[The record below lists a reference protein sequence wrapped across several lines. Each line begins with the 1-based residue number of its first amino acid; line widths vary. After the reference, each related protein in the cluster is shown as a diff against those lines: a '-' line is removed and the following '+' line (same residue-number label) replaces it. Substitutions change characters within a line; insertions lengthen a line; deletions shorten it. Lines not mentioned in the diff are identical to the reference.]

1 MEEKKGRRI
10 WPIFLIAGIVVV
22 LAAIFLIVALIVGG
36 IIFLVAYN
44 SNSKNNYSYSYANTV
59 ATMNTSNM
67 PTTVNTPIGTP
78 YDYTFV
84 NDGLTKDP
92 SGVEAWIN
100 NYYPGSTIQK
110 NMYNSEGDGLWE
122 VNSTTPMNSVSI
134 DGVIVNYDEIN
145 IRFSDGYAE
154 VIMFI
159 VDGSDMSLFNSM
171 YKDFEALYGPQQVY
185 VGDADLLTQL
195 TDPSYEYLSYS
206 WYESEFDGYYSLIL
220 TRSCH
225 QSQPEI
231 TVSIE
236 KF

>member
-1 MEEKKGRRI
+1 MEEGKQKKRI
-10 WPIFLIAGIVVV
+10 WPVFLIAGIVVLLV
-22 LAAIFLIVALIVGG
+22 LIILVVVLVVGG
-36 IIFLVAYN
+36 IVFYSVLSYN
-44 SNSKNNYSYSYANTV
+44 NQKNAYSYANTV

-84 NDGLTKDP
+84 NDGLTKDS

-100 NYYPGSTIQK
+100 KYYPGSTIQK
-110 NMYNSEGDGLWE
+110 NSYNSEGDGLWV

-154 VIMFI
+154 VIMF
-159 VDGSDMSLFNSM
+159 VLDGSDMSLFNSM

-185 VGDADLLTQL
+185 VGEVDLLTQL

>member
-1 MEEKKGRRI
+1 MEEKKERRI

-110 NMYNSEGDGLWE
+110 NMYNSEGDGSWI
-122 VNSTTPMNSVSI
+122 VTSATPMNPVSI
-134 DGVIVNYDEIN
+134 GGVVINYNEID

-185 VGDADLLTQL
+185 VGDVDFFTKLTIP
-195 TDPSYEYLSYS
+195 DYEYLSYS
-206 WYESEFDGYYSLIL
+206 WYDSEFDGYYSLIL
-220 TRSCH
+220 TRTVA
-225 QSQPEI
+225 QSQEEI
-231 TVSIE
+231 IVSIE

>member
-1 MEEKKGRRI
+1 MEEGKQKKRI
-10 WPIFLIAGIVVV
+10 WPFFLIAGIVVLLV
-22 LAAIFLIVALIVGG
+22 LIILVVVLVVGG
-36 IIFLVAYN
+36 IVFYSVLSYN
-44 SNSKNNYSYSYANTV
+44 NQKNAYSYANTV

-84 NDGLTKDP
+84 NDGLTKDS

-100 NYYPGSTIQK
+100 KYYPGSTIQK
-110 NMYNSEGDGLWE
+110 NLYNSEGDGLWE

-154 VIMFI
+154 VIMF
-159 VDGSDMSLFNSM
+159 VLDGSDMSLFNSM

-185 VGDADLLTQL
+185 VGEVDLLTQL
-195 TDPSYEYLSYS
+195 TDSSYEYLSYS

>member
-1 MEEKKGRRI
+1 MEEKKERRI
-10 WPIFLIAGIVVV
+10 WPIFLIAGIVIV

-110 NMYNSEGDGLWE
+110 NMYNSEGDGSWI
-122 VNSTTPMNSVSI
+122 VTSATPMNPVSI
-134 DGVIVNYDEIN
+134 GGVVINYNEID

-185 VGDADLLTQL
+185 VGDVDFFTKLTIP
-195 TDPSYEYLSYS
+195 DYEYLSYS
-206 WYESEFDGYYSLIL
+206 WYDSEFDGYYSLIL
-220 TRSCH
+220 TRTVA
-225 QSQPEI
+225 QSQEEI
-231 TVSIE
+231 IVSIE

>member
-1 MEEKKGRRI
+1 MEEGKQKKRI
-10 WPIFLIAGIVVV
+10 WPFFLIAGIVVV

-84 NDGLTKDP
+84 NDGLTKDS

-100 NYYPGSTIQK
+100 KYYPGSTIQK
-110 NMYNSEGDGLWE
+110 NLYNSEGDGLWE

-171 YKDFEALYGPQQVY
+171 YKDFEAL
-185 VGDADLLTQL
+185 
-195 TDPSYEYLSYS
+195 
-206 WYESEFDGYYSLIL
+206 
-220 TRSCH
+220 
-225 QSQPEI
+225 
-231 TVSIE
+231 
-236 KF
+236 

>member
-1 MEEKKGRRI
+1 
-10 WPIFLIAGIVVV
+10 
-22 LAAIFLIVALIVGG
+22 
-36 IIFLVAYN
+36 
-44 SNSKNNYSYSYANTV
+44 
-59 ATMNTSNM
+59 MNTSNM

-84 NDGLTKDP
+84 NDGLTKDS

-100 NYYPGSTIQK
+100 KYYPGSTIQK
-110 NMYNSEGDGLWE
+110 NSYNSEGDGLWV

-154 VIMFI
+154 VIMF
-159 VDGSDMSLFNSM
+159 VLDGSDMSLFNSM

-185 VGDADLLTQL
+185 VGEVDLLTQL

>member
-1 MEEKKGRRI
+1 MEEKKERRI
-10 WPIFLIAGIVVV
+10 WPIFLIAGIVVLLV
-22 LAAIFLIVALIVGG
+22 LIILVVVLIVGG

-44 SNSKNNYSYSYANTV
+44 SNSSNNYSYSYANTV
-59 ATMNTSNM
+59 ATLNTSYM
-67 PTTVNTPIGTP
+67 PATVTTPAGAP

-84 NDGLTKDP
+84 NDGLTKDS

-100 NYYPGSTIQK
+100 KYYPGSTIQK
-110 NMYNSEGDGLWE
+110 NLYNSEGDGLWV

-154 VIMFI
+154 VIMF
-159 VDGSDMSLFNSM
+159 VLDGSDMSLFNSM

-185 VGDADLLTQL
+185 VGEVDLLTQL

>member
-1 MEEKKGRRI
+1 MEEGKQKKRI
-10 WPIFLIAGIVVV
+10 WPFFLIAGIVVLLV
-22 LAAIFLIVALIVGG
+22 LIILVVVLVVGG
-36 IIFLVAYN
+36 IVFYSVLSYN
-44 SNSKNNYSYSYANTV
+44 NKKNAYSYANTV

-84 NDGLTKDP
+84 NDGLTKDS

-100 NYYPGSTIQK
+100 KYYPGSTIQK
-110 NMYNSEGDGLWE
+110 NSYNSEGDGLWV

-154 VIMFI
+154 VIMF
-159 VDGSDMSLFNSM
+159 VLDGSDMSLFNSM

-185 VGDADLLTQL
+185 VGEVDLLTQL
-195 TDPSYEYLSYS
+195 TDPSYEYLMYS
-206 WYESEFDGYYSLIL
+206 WYESEFDGYYSLAL
-220 TRSCH
+220 TRTCH

>member
-1 MEEKKGRRI
+1 MEEGKQKKRI
-10 WPIFLIAGIVVV
+10 WPFFLIAGIVVLLV
-22 LAAIFLIVALIVGG
+22 LIILVVVLVVGG
-36 IIFLVAYN
+36 IVFYSVLSYN
-44 SNSKNNYSYSYANTV
+44 NQKNAYSYANNV

-84 NDGLTKDP
+84 NDGLTKDS

-100 NYYPGSTIQK
+100 KYYPGSTIQK
-110 NMYNSEGDGLWE
+110 NSYNSEGDGLWV

-154 VIMFI
+154 VIMF
-159 VDGSDMSLFNSM
+159 VLDGSDMSLFNSM

-185 VGDADLLTQL
+185 VGEVDLLTQL

>member
-1 MEEKKGRRI
+1 MEEGKQKKRI
-10 WPIFLIAGIVVV
+10 WPFFLIAGIVVLLV
-22 LAAIFLIVALIVGG
+22 LIILVVVLVVGG
-36 IIFLVAYN
+36 IVFYSVLSYN
-44 SNSKNNYSYSYANTV
+44 NQKNAYSYANTV

-84 NDGLTKDP
+84 NDGLTKDS

-100 NYYPGSTIQK
+100 KYYPGSTIQK
-110 NMYNSEGDGLWE
+110 NSYNSEGDGLWV

-154 VIMFI
+154 VIMF
-159 VDGSDMSLFNSM
+159 VLDGSDMSLFNSM

-185 VGDADLLTQL
+185 VGEVDLLTQL

>member
-1 MEEKKGRRI
+1 MEEGKQKKRI
-10 WPIFLIAGIVVV
+10 WPFFLIAGIVVLLV
-22 LAAIFLIVALIVGG
+22 LIILVVVLVVGG
-36 IIFLVAYN
+36 IVFYSVLSYN
-44 SNSKNNYSYSYANTV
+44 NQKNAYSYANTV

-84 NDGLTKDP
+84 NDGLTKDS

-100 NYYPGSTIQK
+100 KYYPGSTIQK
-110 NMYNSEGDGLWE
+110 NSYNSEGDGLWV

-154 VIMFI
+154 VIMF
-159 VDGSDMSLFNSM
+159 VLDGSDMSLFNSM

-185 VGDADLLTQL
+185 VGEVDLLTQL
-195 TDPSYEYLSYS
+195 TDSSYEYLSYS

>member
-1 MEEKKGRRI
+1 MEEGKQKKRI
-10 WPIFLIAGIVVV
+10 WPIFLIAGIVVLLV
-22 LAAIFLIVALIVGG
+22 LIILVVVLVVGG
-36 IIFLVAYN
+36 IVFYSVLSYN
-44 SNSKNNYSYSYANTV
+44 NKKNAYSYANTV

-84 NDGLTKDP
+84 NDGLTKDS

-100 NYYPGSTIQK
+100 TYYPGSTIQK
-110 NMYNSEGDGLWE
+110 NSYNSEGDGLWV

-134 DGVIVNYDEIN
+134 DGVIVNYNEIN

-154 VIMFI
+154 VIMF
-159 VDGSDMSLFNSM
+159 VLDGSDMSLFNSM
-171 YKDFEALYGPQQVY
+171 YSDFEALYGPQQVY
-185 VGDADLLTQL
+185 VGEVDFLTQM

>member
-1 MEEKKGRRI
+1 MEEKKERRI

-110 NMYNSEGDGLWE
+110 NMYNSEGDGSWI
-122 VNSTTPMNSVSI
+122 VTSATPMNPVSI
-134 DGVIVNYDEIN
+134 GGVVINYNEID

-159 VDGSDMSLFNSM
+159 VDGSDRSLFNSM

-185 VGDADLLTQL
+185 VGDVDFFTKLTIP
-195 TDPSYEYLSYS
+195 DYEYLSYS
-206 WYESEFDGYYSLIL
+206 WYDSEFDGYYSLIL
-220 TRSCH
+220 TRTVA
-225 QSQPEI
+225 QSQEEI
-231 TVSIE
+231 IVSIE

>member
-1 MEEKKGRRI
+1 MEEGKQKKRI
-10 WPIFLIAGIVVV
+10 WPFFLIAGIVVLLV
-22 LAAIFLIVALIVGG
+22 LIILVVVLVVGG
-36 IIFLVAYN
+36 IVFYSVLSYN
-44 SNSKNNYSYSYANTV
+44 NKKNAYSYANTV

-84 NDGLTKDP
+84 NDGLTKDS

-100 NYYPGSTIQK
+100 KYYPGSTIQK
-110 NMYNSEGDGLWE
+110 NSYNSEGDGLWV

-134 DGVIVNYDEIN
+134 DGVIVNYNEIN

-154 VIMFI
+154 VIMF
-159 VDGSDMSLFNSM
+159 VLDGSDMSLFNSM
-171 YKDFEALYGPQQVY
+171 YSDFEALYGPQQVY
-185 VGDADLLTQL
+185 VGEVDLLTQL

-206 WYESEFDGYYSLIL
+206 WYDSEFDGYYSLIL

>member
-1 MEEKKGRRI
+1 MEEKKERRI
-10 WPIFLIAGIVVV
+10 WPFFLIAGIVVLLV
-22 LAAIFLIVALIVGG
+22 LIILVVVLVVGG
-36 IIFLVAYN
+36 IVFYSVLSYN
-44 SNSKNNYSYSYANTV
+44 NKKNAYSYANTV

-84 NDGLTKDP
+84 NDGLTKDS

-100 NYYPGSTIQK
+100 KYYPGSTIQK
-110 NMYNSEGDGLWE
+110 NLYNSEGDGLWV

-154 VIMFI
+154 VIMF
-159 VDGSDMSLFNSM
+159 VLDGSDMSLFNSM

-185 VGDADLLTQL
+185 VGEVDLLTQL
-195 TDPSYEYLSYS
+195 TDPSYEYLMYS
-206 WYESEFDGYYSLIL
+206 WYESEFDGYYSLAL
-220 TRSCH
+220 TRTCH